1 MSEIGS
7 QGISVTAG
15 KLSSFSATSFV
26 KQTQKECRGA
36 SEVQLVFSHAEQEK
50 LVMSAALSVSK
61 HLSDAG
67 LPEGR
72 DIICISHRCLKTRD
86 PACPLYLV

>member
-1 MSEIGS
+1 MFFH
-7 QGISVTAG
+7 V
-15 KLSSFSATSFV
+15 
-26 KQTQKECRGA
+26 
-36 SEVQLVFSHAEQEK
+36 EQEK

-72 DIICISHRCLKTRD
+72 DIMCISHRCLKTRD